1 MIINNSIIMKTL
13 REIKLFFLRSMRQTL
28 RNPIFVFVSLF
39 QPLLYLFLFM
49 PLLKDLGGV
58 PGLPAGKTVQI
69 FIPGLLVMMALFGSA
84 FVGFMLIDDIRS
96 GVIERF
102 LVTPSSRVAILL
114 GRVLRDATVLLVQC
128 ILITLVAIPMG
139 LSVNWGGF
147 LLSLVLYAFIGI
159 TMASMSY
166 GFALLYKTEDNLAPT
181 LNTITLPLSLLS
193 GIMLPLALAPL
204 WLQNLAKANPFA
216 YAVNA
221 SRALFAGDF
230 HSASIIEGFIIVG
243 ILMVLIFSWAIRSL
257 KKMVA

>member
-1 MIINNSIIMKTL
+1 MFIRN
-13 REIKLFFLRSMRQTL
+13 MRQTL
-28 RNPIFVFVSLF
+28 RSPIFVFVSLF

-49 PLLKDLGGV
+49 PLLNGLGGV

-84 FVGFMLIDDIRS
+84 FVGFNLIDDIRS

-102 LVTPSSRVAILL
+102 LVTPVNRSAILL
-114 GRVLRDATVLLVQC
+114 GRVLRDAVVLLTQC
-128 ILITLVAIPMG
+128 VLITLVAIPLG
-139 LSVNWGGF
+139 LSVNIGGF
-147 LLSLVLYAFIGI
+147 LLSLVLYAMVSI

-166 GFALLYKTEDNLAPT
+166 SFALIYRIEDPLAPT

-204 WLQNLAKANPFA
+204 WLQDLAKVNPFS

-221 SRALFAGDF
+221 SRALFAGNF
-230 HSASIIEGFIIVG
+230 QSIDIIKGFVIIFL
-243 ILMVLIFSWAIRSL
+243 LMSVVFWWSL
-257 KKMVA
+257 NSLRKLEE